1 MAAALL
7 ILVPGAISQVFYG
20 APVGSGNYDLG
31 RGCHAPIPGLSRT
44 KPATQAL
51 VEESGDVM
59 RHTGRWLV
67 TTAAVLLPCTAFAA
81 PPQATPS
88 SRSTLASAPKD
99 ANAIT
104 VNAPTDGKT
113 DATAAIQQA
122 IDASRRASGQGAGIV
137 FLPSGRYRITR
148 SILVPPGVRIFGVGR
163 TRPVLV
169 LADAT
174 PGFQQGVGTMV
185 VFTGGDQY
193 NVGKVP
199 VPVPTIVPPRDDVRD
214 ANSATFYSAMSNVD
228 VEIGAGNPAATA
240 VRFHV
245 AQHAFLTHMDFRLGS
260 GFAGVYQAGNV
271 MEDVHFHGGRY
282 GIVTEKTSPAW
293 QFTLLDSSFDG
304 QRDAAIREHEVDL
317 TLINVAIRDTPVGI
331 EIDPGYSDSLWGK
344 NVRFERVS
352 RAGVVISRENS
363 VFTQIGFDNAVA
375 TDTPVFAQFRESG
388 KTIPGKGRTYRVSAF
403 SHGVAVPALGTTGTI
418 ATDAQIEPLR
428 AMPRPGPAAIRAIPA
443 VSEWTDAKTLGVIG
457 DGKTDDTAALQRAI
471 DTHRV
476 VYLPIGFYRVTGTIK
491 LRPDS
496 VLLGLHPALTQLVLP
511 DSNPAHAGPGSVV
524 PLLETP
530 RGGNNIVSG
539 LGLFT
544 GRINPRATALLWK
557 SGATSLVDDVKIMGG
572 GGSPT
577 ADGLSLGAK
586 AARSGDPVADNRW
599 DAQYPS
605 IWVTDGGGGTFAD
618 VWTPNTFAQ
627 AGFYVSDTK
636 TPGYVY
642 ELSAEHH
649 VRNEIVLDGVE
660 NWEFHAPQTEQEV
673 GEGMDAVSL
682 DIRNSR
688 NLLFANYHAY
698 RVTRTYHPAAT
709 AVQLTNSS
717 DIRFRNVHIN
727 AESAFASCEA
737 AGCGTYVRASKFP
750 FENAIVDKTR
760 HVALREREFAS
771 LDLPATPVVAA
782 ATPAIPGIGAV
793 RKLEDGFFSISGAAV
808 DAKGALYFVE
818 HRFQRILRWSEGAG
832 LETVRDVPLD
842 PVNLAVDAS
851 GKLLVLSSL
860 GAEAT
865 VYAFDPRGPKTD
877 VQLIPATPT
886 ASHPAAD
893 TLLPVN
899 WWNNG
904 EFRDQYDAATDHFTT
919 LGEMFARD
927 AGTAKTRE
935 YVSPDG
941 SLVLP
946 AFRVWQ
952 QGAPDHVGWRFS
964 DTLDSYGF
972 VRGKVGER
980 VFVSNESEGRTLSGL
995 VGAGGALTD
1004 LKMFAE
1010 RGGESV
1016 AVAKDGRVFIANGQV
1031 FVHAADGS
1039 AIGTIDVPERPL
1051 QLIFGGAD
1059 GRTLFILTHHSLYSV
1074 RV

>member
-1 MAAALL
+1 M
-7 ILVPGAISQVFYG
+7 
-20 APVGSGNYDLG
+20 
-31 RGCHAPIPGLSRT
+31 T
-44 KPATQAL
+44 KQTA
-51 VEESGDVM
+51 
-59 RHTGRWLV
+59 RWLV
-67 TTAAVLLPCTAFAA
+67 TTAAILLPGVAFAA
-81 PPQATPS
+81 SPHTALA
-88 SRSTLASAPKD
+88 RSTLAAQPGD
-99 ANAIT
+99 PRAIT
-104 VNAPTDGKT
+104 VKGGADGRS

-122 IDASRRASGQGAGIV
+122 IDASRRADGQGAGIV
-137 FLPSGRYRITR
+137 FLPTGRYRLTR
-148 SILVPPGVRIFGVGR
+148 SILVPPGVRILGVGP

-174 PGFQQGVGTMV
+174 PGFQSGVGTMV
-185 VFTGGDQY
+185 IFTGGDQY
-193 NVGKVP
+193 NVGRVP
-199 VPVPTIVPPRDDVRD
+199 VPVPTVVPPRDDVRD

-228 VEIGAGNPAATA
+228 VAIGAGNPAATA

-245 AQHAFLTHMDFRLGS
+245 AQHAFLSHMDFRLGS

-293 QFTLLDSSFDG
+293 QFTLIDSSFDG

-317 TLINVAIRDTPVGI
+317 TLVNVAIRDTPVGI

-352 RAGVVISRENS
+352 HAGVVISRENS

-375 TDTPVFAQFRESG
+375 TDTPVFARFRESG
-388 KTIPGKGRTYRVSAF
+388 KVVAGPGRSYRVTAF
-403 SHGVAVPALGTTGTI
+403 SHGVAVPGLGTMGTI
-418 ATDAQIEPLR
+418 STDAQITPLR
-428 AMPRPGPAAIRAIPA
+428 TLPAPGAPAIRALPA
-443 VSEWTDAKTLGVIG
+443 VKDWTDVHTLGVVG

-471 DTHRV
+471 DTRRV
-476 VYLPIGFYRVTGTIK
+476 VYLPIGFYRVTATLK
-491 LRPDS
+491 LRPDT

-511 DSNPAHAGPGSVV
+511 DGNPAHAGVGGVV

-530 RGGNNIVSG
+530 RGGRNIVSG
-539 LGLFT
+539 IGLFT
-544 GRINPRATALLWK
+544 GRINPRASALLWR
-557 SGATSLVDDVKIMGG
+557 SGADSLLDDVKIMGG

-577 ADGLSLGAK
+577 ADGLPLGAK
-586 AARSGDPVADNRW
+586 TARSGDPVADNRW

-636 TPGYVY
+636 TPGHVY

-649 VRNEIVLDGVE
+649 VRNEIVLDGVA
-660 NWEFHAPQTEQEV
+660 NWEFLAPQTEQEV
-673 GEGMDAVSL
+673 GEGMDGMSL

-688 NLLFANYHAY
+688 NLLFANYHSY
-698 RVTRTYHPAAT
+698 RVTRTFHPAAH

-760 HVALREREFAS
+760 HGVLREREFAR
-771 LDLPATPVVAA
+771 LDLPATPASA
-782 ATPAIPGIGAV
+782 IEATPGIPGIGPV
-793 RKLEDGFFSISGAAV
+793 RKLEDGFFSISGATV

-818 HRFQRILRWSEGAG
+818 HRFQRIHRWTETAG
-832 LETVRDVPLD
+832 LETVRDAALD
-842 PVNLAVDAS
+842 PVNLAIDAS

-860 GAEAT
+860 GAEAS
-865 VYAFDPRGPKTD
+865 VYSFDPAAPHTD
-877 VQLIPATPT
+877 IRMIPPTP
-886 ASHPAAD
+886 AGAHPGAD

-904 EFRDQYDAATDHFTT
+904 EFRDQYDAKTDHFTT

-927 AGTAKTRE
+927 AGTPKPLE

-964 DTLDSYGF
+964 DTLDAHGF
-972 VRGKVGER
+972 VRGKIGSR
-980 VFVSNESEGRTLSGL
+980 VFVSNESEGRTLSGV
-995 VGAGGALTD
+995 VGTGGTLTD
-1004 LKMFAE
+1004 LKLFAE

-1016 AVAKDGRVFIANGQV
+1016 AVDRQGRVFIANGQV
-1031 FVHAADGS
+1031 FVHAPDGTP
-1039 AIGTIDVPERPL
+1039 IGQIDVPDRPL
-1051 QLIFGGAD
+1051 QLILGGPD
-1059 GRTLFILTHHSLYSV
+1059 GRTLFILTHHALYAA
-1074 RV
+1074 RLAPG